1 MYLSILTE
9 KEKQLFL
16 NLAYTLAYSDGEFG
30 DEEKLLLD
38 AYCNEMGTTF
48 DRPETAVSLN
58 ELLESLKR
66 DNFENIRK
74 VVYFELLG
82 LAVVDGK
89 YSEEEKKV
97 MDTIREIFGL
107 SREFADQC
115 YDFLTQYLQLQE
127 RLTALLLG

>member
-66 DNFENIRK
+66 DIFENNRK

-82 LAVVDGK
+82 LAWLTVNTA
-89 YSEEEKKV
+89 KKKK
-97 MDTIREIFGL
+97 R
-107 SREFADQC
+107 
-115 YDFLTQYLQLQE
+115 
-127 RLTALLLG
+127 

>member
-66 DNFENIRK
+66 DIFENNRK

-115 YDFLTQYLQLQE
+115 YDFLTQYL
-127 RLTALLLG
+127 

>member
-66 DNFENIRK
+66 DIFENNRK

-115 YDFLTQYLQLQE
+115 YDFLTQYLLLQE
-127 RLTALLLG
+127 RLKALLLG

>member
-66 DNFENIRK
+66 DIFENNRK

-97 MDTIREIFGL
+97 MDTVREIFGL
-107 SREFADQC
+107 TCEFADQC
-115 YDFLTQYLQLQE
+115 YDFLQQYLQMQE
-127 RLTALLLG
+127 RLTTLLLG